1 MMDDKYSREK
11 RLGLRGQGLGPEV
24 DDFGFRVKDFMVTVW
39 GIYSLGKDYGFQD
52 YGIGL
57 KI

>member
-1 MMDDKYSREK
+1 MDDKYSREK